1 MTAWVE
7 PDWARDVL
15 SVPGGAAPATI
26 AGDRILTGAG
36 EAIGYV
42 DSGVLRFGV
51 RSDDPSIRF
60 YQKVGGANFHD
71 RSKVGYAMTTLDTP
85 VYADYLKL
93 IRPAKGG
100 ALVADI
106 GGGDG
111 RNATPWLV
119 ETDARVVVVDP
130 IFDGLYRFR
139 QRLEADHPQW
149 LDRVLLIE
157 GDARRIPLQSGVFD
171 AVQSIEALAYLNE
184 DYAAGLKE
192 CRRILADAAHLL
204 VSDRDHE
211 GGLLLQLLYFD
222 GVAGMLKQVGN
233 RDLWD
238 GAPDNMVRSRC
249 FTREELVEMAEACGL
264 HVLEQLGI
272 SSMSLIL
279 SYLRGVGKV
288 GVAEDERLLP
298 EVHALLKELGRNG
311 RMMRSHTLVC
321 RKA

>member
-1 MTAWVE
+1 MTETAVPLWIK
-7 PDWARDVL
+7 DVL
-15 SVPGGAAPATI
+15 AEPGGTAA
-26 AGDRILTGAG
+26 AGISGNRILSKAGA
-36 EAIGYV
+36 EIGVV
-42 DSGVLRFGV
+42 DQGILRFGV
-51 RSDDPSIRF
+51 SANDPSIQF

-85 VYADYLKL
+85 IYADYLKL
-93 IRPAKGG
+93 IRPAKTG

-111 RNATPWLV
+111 RNAMPWLH

-139 QRLEADHPQW
+139 KRLEAEHPHW

-157 GDARRIPLQSGVFD
+157 GDARRLPLKSGIFD
-171 AVQSIEALAYLNE
+171 AVQSIEALAYLND
-184 DYAAGLKE
+184 DYDAGMTE
-192 CRRILADAAHLL
+192 CGRLMSESAHFL
-204 VSDRDHE
+204 VSDRDYE
-211 GGLLLQLLYFD
+211 SGLLLQLLYFS
-222 GVAGMLKQVGN
+222 GVAGMLKQAGN

-238 GAPDNMVRSRC
+238 GSPDNMVRSRC

-264 HVLEQLGI
+264 HVLEQHGI
-272 SSMSLIL
+272 SSLSLIL
-279 SYLRGVGKV
+279 SYLRGLGKL
-288 GVAEDERLLP
+288 GGPEDEKHLPDVHKLLS
-298 EVHALLKELGRNG
+298 ELGGNG